1 MSNIRDAIKQLAKG
15 SADVHSLICVVDAV
29 DKEKR
34 TVDCSPIDES
44 APLLSVNLQANQESK
59 HGIVV
64 YPKVGSYVV
73 VSFVAEG
80 SAGVVTLTDEIDS
93 VEVVIEQNKATL
105 NNEVAT
111 IQVGDDASIEITSN
125 GIVMNGGGF
134 GGLIKIEELTKKIND
149 LIDAFNSHTHTIP
162 TIITNGSATTQTA
175 VQVAVPAPL
184 SKAVKLNKAD
194 YEDVKV
200 KH

>member
-1 MSNIRDAIKQLAKG
+1 MSNIREAIRELAKG
-15 SADVHSLICVVDAV
+15 SADVHSLICIVDAV

-34 TVDCSPIDES
+34 TVDCSPIDEG
-44 APLLSVNLQANQESK
+44 APLLAVNLQANQESK
-59 HGIVV
+59 HGIVI

-80 SAGVVTLTDEIDS
+80 SAGVVTLTDEIES
-93 VEVVIEQNKATL
+93 VEVVIEQNKVML
-105 NNEVAT
+105 NNEKAT
-111 IQVGDDASIEITSN
+111 IQVGDDVSIEVANN
-125 GIVMNGGGF
+125 GIVMNGGDF

-149 LIDAFNSHTHTIP
+149 LIDKFNNHTHNIP

-175 VQVAVPAPL
+175 VQVAVPAPI
-184 SKAVKLNKAD
+184 SKAIKLNKAD
-194 YEDVKV
+194 YENVKV

>member
-34 TVDCSPIDES
+34 TIDCSPIDES
-44 APLLSVNLQANQESK
+44 SPLLAVNLQANQESK

-64 YPKVGSYVV
+64 YPKIGSYVV

-93 VEVVIEQNKATL
+93 VEVVIEQSKITL
-105 NNEVAT
+105 NNEKAT
-111 IQVGDDASIEITSN
+111 IQVGDDVSVEVTSN
-125 GIVMNGGGF
+125 GIIMNGGDF
-134 GGLIKIEELTKKIND
+134 GGLIKIEELTKKINN
-149 LIDAFNSHTHTIP
+149 LIDAFNNHTHTIP
-162 TIITNGSATTQTA
+162 TVITNGSATTQTA
-175 VQVAVPAPL
+175 VQVSVPAPL
-184 SKAVKLNKAD
+184 SKAVKLNKDD
-194 YEDVKV
+194 YEDIKV

>member
-1 MSNIRDAIKQLAKG
+1 MSNIREAIRQLAKG
-15 SADVHSLICVVDAV
+15 SADVHSLICTVDAV

-44 APLLSVNLQANQESK
+44 APLLAVNLQANQNSK
-59 HGIVV
+59 HGIVI

-93 VEVVIEQNKATL
+93 VEIVVEQSKATL

-111 IQVGDDASIEITSN
+111 IQVGDDVGVEITGN
-125 GIVMNGGGF
+125 GIIMNGGDF

-162 TIITNGSATTQTA
+162 NIVTNGSATTQTA

-184 SKAVKLNKAD
+184 SKAMKLSKKD

>member
-1 MSNIRDAIKQLAKG
+1 MSNIREAIRQLAKS
-15 SADVHSLICVVDAV
+15 SADVHSLICTVDAV

-34 TVDCSPIDES
+34 TVDCSPIDEG
-44 APLLSVNLQANQESK
+44 APLLAVNLQANQESK

-80 SAGVVTLTDEIDS
+80 GAGVVTLTDEIES
-93 VEVVIEQNKATL
+93 VEVVIEQNKVIL
-105 NNEVAT
+105 NNEKAT
-111 IQVGDDASIEITSN
+111 IQVGDDVSIEVANN
-125 GIVMNGGGF
+125 GIVMNGGDF
-134 GGLIKIEELTKKIND
+134 GGLIKIEELTKKINN
-149 LIDAFNSHTHTIP
+149 LIDAFNNHTHNIP
-162 TIITNGSATTQTA
+162 TVITNGSATTQTA

-184 SKAVKLNKAD
+184 GKAVKLNKDD